1 MKLTGQGNSKINTQG
16 SSNGRPAIETTPL
29 SEGMNGMIVEDPEY
43 FNVTKTTPDIAIDK
57 LEAAIAEKG
66 KNDNEGF
73 RKEYAVKVKVY
84 HRMCYKR
91 THLMKKKC
99 CSVFEK

>member
-1 MKLTGQGNSKINTQG
+1 MKLTGQGNSKINTPG

-57 LEAAIAEKG
+57 LKAAIAEKG
-66 KNDNEGF
+66 KNENEGF
-73 RKEYAVKVKVY
+73 RKEYAVRVKENRLSQNV
-84 HRMCYKR
+84 
-91 THLMKKKC
+91 L
-99 CSVFEK
+99 